1 VSNLRFIF
9 YGGAREFAKHH
20 GHEAIIH
27 GPAETGKTISALWK
41 LHLIAN
47 KYDNASIVIARKT
60 QTSIY
65 GTVLETYKNKVLQGK
80 PEAWGKF
87 GIGIKPYGGDNKPE
101 WFDYNAS
108 GSRIWLAGLDKAGKI
123 LSAEHDIVYVNQVE
137 ELTLGDWETITTRT
151 TGRAGHVPYSQTIGD
166 ANPAYPTHWMYRRAS
181 LRLFY
186 SKHEENPE
194 LFYQFPDPRAG
205 EITEQGKRTM
215 AVLDALTGVRKQ
227 RLRYGKAAQAEGAI
241 YTEYDEAIH
250 RVYANQAPKRYARY
264 VAAVDWGYRHAG
276 AIGVLGLTG
285 DGVMYLVAQL
295 YHTGRRDDW
304 WKDRAVELNEEFG
317 IEAFACDPS
326 QPAYIDKFKDA
337 GLNAF
342 GADNAVIPGINAVK
356 KRLAEKR
363 LFLVRDSLRQPDQ
376 TLIEAQKPHQIEDEL
391 PAYVW
396 ATKGK
401 EMPVKENDDG
411 VDMLRY
417 AIMHVDGRPSTKIV
431 RAWGPGRR

>member
-1 VSNLRFIF
+1 MSYIVEHGEGGKEVYGANLAIF
-9 YGGAREFAKHH
+9 QYQGP
-20 GHEAIIH
+20 EAIIH
-27 GPAETGKTISALWK
+27 GPAETGKTYALCLK
-41 LHLIAN
+41 AHLCACKYRGAAIA
-47 KYDNASIVIARKT
+47 IVRKT
-60 QTSIY
+60 QTS
-65 GTVLETYKNKVLQGK
+65 TYSTILQTYTRKILGK
-80 PEAWGKF
+80 REDWPC
-87 GIGIKPYGGDNKPE
+87 IPYGGENKPE
-101 WFDYNAS
+101 RFIYPNDAA
-108 GSRIWLAGLDKAGKI
+108 IWITGLDKSSRI
-123 LSAEHDIVYVNQVE
+123 LSSEFDLIVVSQAE